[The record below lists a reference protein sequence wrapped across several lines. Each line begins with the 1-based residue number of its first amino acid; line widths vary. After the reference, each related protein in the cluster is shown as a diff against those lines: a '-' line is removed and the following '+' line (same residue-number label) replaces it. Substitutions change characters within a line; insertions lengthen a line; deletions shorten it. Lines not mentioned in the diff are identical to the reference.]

1 MNFKSILSLIGLS
14 TIASAASRLY
24 TPNGDKVP
32 DELLYLFN
40 YTFDNTYV
48 DMLIN
53 GYQRTCH
60 YKYVDN
66 CGEEEGEV
74 DESKLSAMKENFD
87 MKDYT
92 QEELC
97 KIIADSCEMI
107 SLENNPLTGQNRLY
121 TKSGDEVPYE
131 LYRFFNYDFSNAD
144 NEMYISGLQ
153 RTCHYTYV
161 DNCGEEEGKVDES
174 KLSVMKENFDMDGFT
189 QEELCKI
196 ISETCDMISFEEN
209 PLTGQ
214 KKLITKSGEEVP
226 RELYRFFDYNLYDED
241 SEMYISG
248 LQRTC
253 YYTHVDNCGEE
264 KGKVDESKLKE
275 MKENF
280 DMGGFTQEEFCKI
293 IDETC
298 EMISFEENPLTG
310 QKKKVTDDKKEENNK
325 QNDDKN
331 EETNEKKLLTKS
343 GDEVPKEL
351 LYLFNYSFSEPDNEM
366 LISGFQRTCYYKHR
380 DSCGE
385 KEGEVDESKLS
396 VMKENFDMK
405 DYTQEELC
413 KIIDETCDMIDLEY
427 NPLTGQ
433 KRLHTKSGEEVPREL
448 YRFFKYTLND
458 EDSEMYISGLQR
470 TCYYTRVDNC
480 GEEEGKIDE
489 SKLSVMKENFDM
501 DGFTQEEFCK
511 IIDETCEMI
520 SFEENPLTGEK
531 KETTIDEPVVEP
543 IDEPVS
549 DAEDVEPI
557 TDVEVND
564 DSESSDDEPSVVVKP
579 TKKITKTKT

>member
-14 TIASAASRLY
+14 TIASATSRLY

-40 YTFDNTYV
+40 YTFDNTDV

-264 KGKVDESKLKE
+264 EGKVDESKLKE

-298 EMISFEENPLTG
+298 EMISFEENPLIG
-310 QKKKVTDDKKEENNK
+310 QKKKVTDDKKKENDE
-325 QNDDKN
+325 QNDEQN
-331 EETNEKKLLTKS
+331 
-343 GDEVPKEL
+343 
-351 LYLFNYSFSEPDNEM
+351 
-366 LISGFQRTCYYKHR
+366 
-380 DSCGE
+380 
-385 KEGEVDESKLS
+385 
-396 VMKENFDMK
+396 
-405 DYTQEELC
+405 
-413 KIIDETCDMIDLEY
+413 
-427 NPLTGQ
+427 
-433 KRLHTKSGEEVPREL
+433 
-448 YRFFKYTLND
+448 
-458 EDSEMYISGLQR
+458 
-470 TCYYTRVDNC
+470 
-480 GEEEGKIDE
+480 
-489 SKLSVMKENFDM
+489 
-501 DGFTQEEFCK
+501 
-511 IIDETCEMI
+511 
-520 SFEENPLTGEK
+520 
-531 KETTIDEPVVEP
+531 
-543 IDEPVS
+543 
-549 DAEDVEPI
+549 
-557 TDVEVND
+557 
-564 DSESSDDEPSVVVKP
+564 VK
-579 TKKITKTKT
+579 